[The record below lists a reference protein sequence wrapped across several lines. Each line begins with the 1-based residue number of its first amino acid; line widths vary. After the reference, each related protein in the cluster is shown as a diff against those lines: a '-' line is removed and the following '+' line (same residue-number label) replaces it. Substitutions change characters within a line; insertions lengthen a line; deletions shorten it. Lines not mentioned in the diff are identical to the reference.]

1 MIARREAGD
10 HAGAVQRIGGGRALV
25 GRHVVGVRPD
35 GILGIVRKLRRAEV
49 VAEPPAA
56 ERIAGPRDVHAE
68 VVPLAR
74 QLAHQPA
81 AGERVEEH
89 DAVTEAGGAATA
101 ARPEGA
107 QHGGPGS
114 DRARGLV
121 DHDERAAARRVH
133 ELDVVAPADVAD
145 RVGWVR
151 PGESLTLEVEIRGR
165 EEARGH
171 DLQPAGRLRVE
182 QGVAP
187 PLSRVCR
194 SGGVRGVGLAA
205 ERPAEGRVARTPDA
219 DGRKRPHVPREDVRG
234 DRWTGGGP
242 VAQRRGRRAE
252 KSGEGEDRRH
262 DVP

>member
-1 MIARREAGD
+1 MIPAYRE
-10 HAGAVQRIGGGRALV
+10 
-25 GRHVVGVRPD
+25 
-35 GILGIVRKLRRAEV
+35 
-49 VAEPPAA
+49 
-56 ERIAGPRDVHAE
+56 
-68 VVPLAR
+68 
-74 QLAHQPA
+74 LAHQPA
-81 AGERVEEH
+81 AGERIEEH
-89 DAVTEAGGAATA
+89 DAVPEAGGAETA

-107 QHGGPGS
+107 QHGGPAD
-114 DRARGLV
+114 DRTRGLV

-171 DLQPAGRLRVE
+171 DLQPAGCLRVE
-182 QGVAP
+182 QGIAP

-219 DGRKRPHVPREDVRG
+219 DGR
-234 DRWTGGGP
+234 
-242 VAQRRGRRAE
+242 
-252 KSGEGEDRRH
+252 
-262 DVP
+262 